1 MPLALKLVNLEEDHP
16 TVDNGLLRLDRAL
29 ASARQE
35 RITLLK
41 LIHGYGSSGVGGQLR
56 TEVWKVLDRYKRAG
70 TIREFIPGEQF
81 RVSDESAWALLKRFP
96 ELKRDRDWGRGNRG
110 ITLVVL

>member
-1 MPLALKLVNLEEDHP
+1 MPAIKVANLEENHP
-16 TVDNGLLRLDRAL
+16 TVDQGLLRLDRAL

-41 LIHGYGSSGVGGQLR
+41 LIHGYGSSGAGGQLR
-56 TEVWKVLDRYKRAG
+56 FEVWKVLDRYKRAG

-81 RVSDESAWALLKRFP
+81 RISDESSWTLVKRFP
-96 ELKRDRDWGRGNRG
+96 ALKQDRDWGRGNRG